1 MAFTKKHR
9 WYMLI
14 PLVCFLLAAWAGG
27 AAIKA
32 LIDHRSVATWQEVPA
47 RIITAQ
53 LDERSGG
60 RRGNTVT
67 YKAKATYSYEFQ
79 GQPYTGDRVTL
90 HVGGDSTSAE
100 SEIYRQIEQ
109 SRASGQPFRCYVDP
123 ADPSQSILFREL
135 RGTAM
140 FGQFLAMV
148 CFAAGGAWMWWEIVK
163 DSRKAVA

>member
-1 MAFTKKHR
+1 MTLTKKHR
-9 WYMLI
+9 WLMFVPVI
-14 PLVCFLLAAWAGG
+14 CFALAAWAGG

-32 LIDHRSVATWQEVPA
+32 LIDHRSVAAWQEVPA

-53 LDERSGG
+53 LDERTSG
-60 RRGNTVT
+60 RRANTTT

-79 GQPYTGDRVTL
+79 GKPYTGDRVTL
-90 HVGGDSTSAE
+90 HISGDSGGAE
-100 SEIYRQIEQ
+100 GEIFRQLDEH
-109 SRASGQPFRCYVDP
+109 RATGKPFRCYVNP

-148 CFAAGGAWMWWEIVK
+148 CFAAGGAWMW
-163 DSRKAVA
+163 